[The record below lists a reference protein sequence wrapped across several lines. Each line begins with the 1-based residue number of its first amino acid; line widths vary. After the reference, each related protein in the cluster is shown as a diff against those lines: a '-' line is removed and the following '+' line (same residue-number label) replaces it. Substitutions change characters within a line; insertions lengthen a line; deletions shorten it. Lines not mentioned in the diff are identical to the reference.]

1 LAAEGYCCSCG
12 GRAYGKDLAQ
22 RRAVTVKSFLVAQGA
37 VRAEDVRVIAY
48 GEDDPVV
55 DTDDEDLEAEARE
68 HSDSHIA
75 DRRVVI
81 REWRGQHTTSV
92 PGGAASA
99 AQGRA
104 VAKVSSWYRHAG
116 EGGAFHRLADG
127 LVLHSGDGIAISA
140 LVYRECWVYVFRNGP
155 GGEQTC
161 LFPNPEFCSGKADK
175 NPLEPERE
183 HWWPR
188 SGEGFRPDQT
198 PGEEQTIAF
207 VSAGTDPRLGD
218 LRQKL
223 AHGAAVVPAEGT
235 SPQTPGP
242 KRRTKTR

>member
-1 LAAEGYCCSCG
+1 
-12 GRAYGKDLAQ
+12 
-22 RRAVTVKSFLVAQGA
+22 V
-37 VRAEDVRVIAY
+37 
-48 GEDDPVV
+48 
-55 DTDDEDLEAEARE
+55 
-68 HSDSHIA
+68 
-75 DRRVVI
+75 
-81 REWRGQHTTSV
+81 
-92 PGGAASA
+92 
-99 AQGRA
+99 
-104 VAKVSSWYRHAG
+104 
-116 EGGAFHRLADG
+116 
-127 LVLHSGDGIAISA
+127 
-140 LVYRECWVYVFRNGP
+140 
-155 GGEQTC
+155 C